1 MATKYIKKNG
11 KIIAVEWTEDKT
23 SNYLIGGVVI
33 AILLATGFAYFKYVK
48 GE

>member
-11 KIIAVEWTEDKT
+11 DIIGIEWTEDKT
-23 SNYLIGGVVI
+23 SNYIIGGVVI